1 MNNILGTLGLCRRA
15 GKLVSGFD
23 AVADEVKNPKS
34 KVYGVILASDIS
46 EKTEKEVRFIC
57 GKFKVPVETV
67 NATLDEIGGVMGKRT
82 GVIAILDKGLF
93 KSVTKHDNKLGDTE

>member
-15 GKLVSGFD
+15 GKAIFGFD
-23 AVADEVKNPKS
+23 AVIDELKSPKG
-34 KVYGVILASDIS
+34 KAYGVVMAADLSV
-46 EKTEKEVRFIC
+46 KTKKEVLFYC
-57 GKFKVPVETV
+57 GKYNKPAVTV

-93 KSVTKHDNKLGDTE
+93 NSITKPNDQT